1 MTGNLYDP
9 NQPSF
14 MEQAISTLGMTEE
27 DVQDLRINVSVE
39 LLLIKAGISEDDV
52 SKALESRIRTI
63 IEETQKS
70 LTTLADF

>member
-1 MTGNLYDP
+1 MAGNLYDP

-27 DVQDLRINVSVE
+27 DVQDLRTNVAVE

-52 SKALESRIRTI
+52 SKALENDHFGNPKITH
-63 IEETQKS
+63 
-70 LTTLADF
+70 DFG

>member
-1 MTGNLYDP
+1 MAGNLYDP

-14 MEQAISTLGMTEE
+14 MEQAISTLGMTDE
-27 DVQDLRINVSVE
+27 DVEDLRTNVAVE

-52 SKALESRIRTI
+52 SKALESRMRTI
-63 IEETQKS
+63 IKETQKS

>member
-1 MTGNLYDP
+1 MVGNLYDP

-14 MEQAISTLGMTEE
+14 MEQAISTLGMTDE
-27 DVQDLRINVSVE
+27 DVEDLRTNVAVE

-63 IEETQKS
+63 IKETQKS